1 MRFSRWLTLLGAVA
15 VQLAI
20 GGVYAW
26 SVIARS
32 LRDERAMGL
41 SPMAASLPFQ
51 AVIGMIFVGAF
62 VGGRW
67 QDRSGPRL
75 VALAG
80 VVVYSAGIMLAS
92 LAREP
97 GDLWLLILGY
107 GIIGGFGLG
116 LAYIV
121 PLAMLQKLFPDKAAL
136 VTGLAVAGFGFGA
149 VITSPVAQALI
160 TARPEAPAAAFG
172 PIGLGYLIVGGLGAM
187 TFRNPPITSPAAA
200 TGTGMSVAEAL
211 RTPQWY
217 LLTLTLAL
225 AVMTGISLVSVAA
238 SAMIEIPNLTPTAA
252 ASAVGML
259 GLFNG
264 AGRVVWAGI
273 SDKLGKTTTLS
284 LILVLL
290 GLALVALPHATHAAV
305 FLVLAA
311 VIYTCYG
318 GAFGVLPSTAGQFF
332 GLAQVGAIYGLMLV
346 GWSVG
351 GVLGPMLTSALVG
364 DQQRWVLAFT
374 SVGLL
379 GALGAIVP
387 LLAARSR
394 KQVRRTDERPPG

>member
-1 MRFSRWLTLLGAVA
+1 
-15 VQLAI
+15 
-20 GGVYAW
+20 
-26 SVIARS
+26 
-32 LRDERAMGL
+32 
-41 SPMAASLPFQ
+41 
-51 AVIGMIFVGAF
+51 
-62 VGGRW
+62 
-67 QDRSGPRL
+67 
-75 VALAG
+75 
-80 VVVYSAGIMLAS
+80 
-92 LAREP
+92 
-97 GDLWLLILGY
+97 
-107 GIIGGFGLG
+107 
-116 LAYIV
+116 
-121 PLAMLQKLFPDKAAL
+121 MLQKLFPDKAAL